1 MKLRGASSSPVIDLA
16 WRTAYRLGYPLV
28 RGWWHLTRPR
38 HEGAVVAIHVGAAL
52 LLVRSSYRTGW
63 HLPGGGI
70 HAGEM
75 PEDAARRELAEELG
89 VAALEL
95 TPAGITCGTWDGR
108 RDRVHYFELRLTELP
123 MLRLDNREVVA
134 AKLIPRHELWSLPL
148 GGSVVGYLHRMDI
161 R

>member
-1 MKLRGASSSPVIDLA
+1 MNGRGAWSSPVIDLA
-16 WRTAYRLGYPLV
+16 WRTAYRLAFPLV

-52 LLVRSSYRTGW
+52 LLVRSSYRAGW

-75 PEDAARRELAEELG
+75 PEEAARRELAEELG
-89 VAALEL
+89 VAAPEL
-95 TPAGITCGTWDGR
+95 KPAGITCGTWDGR

-123 MLRLDNREVVA
+123 RLRLDNREVIA
-134 AKLIPRHELWSLPL
+134 TKLIPLDELRSLPL
-148 GGSVVGYLHRMDI
+148 GGSVVAYLHRMDI